1 MENRHNEAGT
11 FLLYTVIDGAGK
23 RHRFF
28 FPKDKGFLKGWTML
42 VDKLKGLGIK
52 GKKMRKGGKGF

>member
-1 MENRHNEAGT
+1 MRREPFFST
-11 FLLYTVIDGAGK
+11 LLLTGLVKGIA
-23 RHRFF
+23 F

-52 GKKMRKGGKGF
+52 GKMRKRGKGF